1 MKTFGI
7 ILLSLVGLFVLMMIV
22 GSLIGEHDRTEE
34 AKIPWADM
42 SFLVSGGEVMANNK
56 EAYDLKDCT
65 IIQYTGSADYWSAEH
80 ISIPAKK
87 SSAGRE
93 PSSSRSQLCRAHA
106 CVSPRGCT
114 ACDCVR

>member
-65 IIQYTGSADYWSAEH
+65 IIQYTGSADYEH
-80 ISIPAKK
+80 DQVI
-87 SSAGRE
+87 
-93 PSSSRSQLCRAHA
+93 
-106 CVSPRGCT
+106 
-114 ACDCVR
+114 